1 MQRYWLRIA
10 LGAAAIFVL
19 GMGVITLTRNS
30 IAELRALA
38 ASTRPISIPLVIMP
52 FRLDST
58 QIGTVRRL
66 DILRRSP
73 REVSGIRLTVRL
85 DDSVPA
91 ARLPDCRVTLFEPEG
106 FADGSEFRCVGAADS
121 AAQNLKLIGEV
132 AFEPGGVVRALFAP
146 ADHADHWR
154 SHDSAEVRAEFAK
167 LQARNLSDSAVRAII
182 RADSL
187 GTLIDIGSKS
197 GKGLVHIQTD
207 SHGASL
213 QIRDRSGRKCRHAV
227 RVVIKEPEQGAQ
239 QRPQAPG

>member
-19 GMGVITLTRNS
+19 GMGVITLARNS
-30 IAELRALA
+30 IAELQALA
-38 ASTRPISIPLVIMP
+38 TSTRPISIPLVIMP
-52 FRLDST
+52 FRLNST

-73 REVSGIRLTVRL
+73 RQVSGIRLTVRL
-85 DDSVPA
+85 DDSVTA

-106 FADGSEFRCVGAADS
+106 FADGSGFRCVGAADS
-121 AAQNLKLIGEV
+121 AAQNLKLIGEI
-132 AFEPGGVVRALFAP
+132 AFEPSGVVRALFAP
-146 ADHADHWR
+146 ADHADHWQ
-154 SHDSAEVRAEFAK
+154 SHDSAEIRAELAK
-167 LQARNLSDSAVRAII
+167 LQARNLSDSALGAVI

-197 GKGLVHIQTD
+197 GKGLVHIQAD

-213 QIRDRSGRKCRHAV
+213 QIRDRSGRKIVQLQADPAGARLSVLADSV
-227 RVVIKEPEQGAQ
+227 RSA
-239 QRPQAPG
+239 R

>member
-19 GMGVITLTRNS
+19 GMGVITLARNS
-30 IAELRALA
+30 IAELQALA
-38 ASTRPISIPLVIMP
+38 TSTRPISIPLVIMP
-52 FRLDST
+52 FRLNST

-73 REVSGIRLTVRL
+73 RQVSGIRLTVRL

-91 ARLPDCRVTLFEPEG
+91 ARLPDCRVTLFDPEG
-106 FADGSEFRCVGAADS
+106 FADGSGFRCVGAADS
-121 AAQNLKLIGEV
+121 AAQNLKLIGEI
-132 AFEPGGVVRALFAP
+132 AFEPSGVVRALFAP
-146 ADHADHWR
+146 ADHADHWQ
-154 SHDSAEVRAEFAK
+154 SHDSAEIRAEFAK
-167 LQARNLSDSAVRAII
+167 LRARNRSDSALGAVI

-197 GKGLVHIQTD
+197 GKGLVHIQAD

-213 QIRDRSGRKCRHAV
+213 QIGDRSGRKIVQLQADPAGARLSVLADSV
-227 RVVIKEPEQGAQ
+227 RPA
-239 QRPQAPG
+239 R

>member
-19 GMGVITLTRNS
+19 GMGVITLARNS
-30 IAELRALA
+30 IAELQALA
-38 ASTRPISIPLVIMP
+38 TSTRPISIPLVIMP
-52 FRLDST
+52 FRLNRT

-73 REVSGIRLTVRL
+73 RQVSGIRLTVRL
-85 DDSVPA
+85 DDSVTA

-106 FADGSEFRCVGAADS
+106 FADGSGFRCVGAADS
-121 AAQNLKLIGEV
+121 AAQNLKLIGEI
-132 AFEPGGVVRALFAP
+132 AFEPSGVVRALFAP
-146 ADHADHWR
+146 ADHADHWQ
-154 SHDSAEVRAEFAK
+154 SHDSAEIRAELAK
-167 LQARNLSDSAVRAII
+167 LQARNLSDSALGAVI

-197 GKGLVHIQTD
+197 GKGLVHIQAD

-213 QIRDRSGRKCRHAV
+213 QIRDRSGRKIVQLQADPAGARLSVLADSV
-227 RVVIKEPEQGAQ
+227 RSA
-239 QRPQAPG
+239 R

>member
-19 GMGVITLTRNS
+19 GMGVITLARNS
-30 IAELRALA
+30 IAELQALA
-38 ASTRPISIPLVIMP
+38 TSTRPISIPLVIMP
-52 FRLDST
+52 FRLNST

-73 REVSGIRLTVRL
+73 RQVSGIRLTVRL
-85 DDSVPA
+85 DDSVTA

-106 FADGSEFRCVGAADS
+106 FADGSGFRCVGAADS
-121 AAQNLKLIGEV
+121 AAQNLKLIGEI
-132 AFEPGGVVRALFAP
+132 AFEPSGVVRALFAP
-146 ADHADHWR
+146 PDHADHWQ
-154 SHDSAEVRAEFAK
+154 SHDSAEIRAELAK
-167 LQARNLSDSAVRAII
+167 LQARNLSDSALGAVI

-197 GKGLVHIQTD
+197 GKGLVHIQAD

-213 QIRDRSGRKCRHAV
+213 QIRDRSGRKIVQLQADPAGARLSVLADSV
-227 RVVIKEPEQGAQ
+227 RSA
-239 QRPQAPG
+239 R